1 MTKKDKFIIVILTI
15 FTIGFCW
22 LYWKLKAK
30 KIQKNK
36 RGEINKLDSSVD
48 IEQLINFLGTRKNII
63 SVDNSISSLKV
74 KFKEKELIN
83 VEALKKLKY
92 ISGVML
98 STNKISLIV
107 GSYAKL
113 ISIKLNDF
121 LK

>member
-1 MTKKDKFIIVILTI
+1 
-15 FTIGFCW
+15 
-22 LYWKLKAK
+22 
-30 KIQKNK
+30 
-36 RGEINKLDSSVD
+36 DSSVD